1 MKKLIGF
8 VFVCAIAIGLAIVAR
23 FNSGNVA
30 FFYPPYRVDMSLNLF
45 IIISIV
51 LFVGLYLIFWIIR
64 AAQRLPG
71 KVIHYRS
78 RKKIDAANQAFR
90 ESLRSYFEGRF
101 GHAEKAAVNA
111 GKNPENLGLA
121 ALIGAR
127 CAHRMHEDD
136 RRDIW
141 LNSVQTNPDLD
152 TARLMTELEL
162 LVDEHKNKE
171 ALGVVEELSQRGA
184 RHIQVLLYALKANQQ
199 EKNWSEV
206 IRLVQ
211 ILDKRGALHEVV
223 STHLREMAYENL
235 LSDIH
240 YDREKVL
247 EIWAHVPAQDRMK
260 PSIVRQAVKAFNK
273 RGLYPQARE
282 LLVKVLNKNW
292 DSRLVHAYRESLV
305 DANSA
310 VLKEAIEYSEKW
322 FEEHRN
328 DAQLLLTLG
337 EFCYKQQLWGKAQQH
352 FEDALV
358 YAVDPRTRRE
368 AHLNLAK
375 LFDEVGKV
383 QLAAQH
389 YKECA
394 LLTDIR

>member
-8 VFVCAIAIGLAIVAR
+8 VLVCAIAIGLAVAAR

-45 IIISIV
+45 IIIAII
-51 LFVGLYLIFWIIR
+51 LFVGLYILFWIVR

-78 RKKIDAANQAFR
+78 RKKIDAANEAFR
-90 ESLRSYFEGRF
+90 DSLRSYFEGRF

-111 GKNPENLGLA
+111 GKNPQNLGLA

-127 CAHRMHEDD
+127 CAHRMHEND

-171 ALGVVEELSQRGA
+171 ALVVVEELNQRGA

-211 ILDKRGALHEVV
+211 VLDKRGALHEVV
-223 STHLREMAYENL
+223 SSHLRELAYENL

-240 YDREKVL
+240 HDREKVL
-247 EIWAHVPAQDRMK
+247 EIWAQVPSADRVK
-260 PSIVRQAVKAFNK
+260 PGIVRKAVKAFNK
-273 RGLYPQARE
+273 RGLYQQARE

-292 DSRLVHAYRESLV
+292 DSSLVHAYRESLV
-305 DANSA
+305 DANPA
-310 VLKEAIEYSEKW
+310 VLKEAIERSEKW
-322 FEEHRN
+322 FEQHRN